1 MEFADFLSRWQA
13 AGPAER
19 ANKDLFLSEF
29 CRVLEV
35 EEPRPKTNDP
45 EKDLYVFEKEVSR
58 PNESGASIGRID
70 LYRAGCFVLE
80 AKQVDAAKRESPAWH
95 QAMNDA
101 LGQALGYARSLPS
114 PPPFVVVCDIG
125 YCFDLYA
132 SFDGS
137 GAYRPFPDG
146 FGKRLYLKALEKH
159 RETLRKLWV
168 EPLALDPARHQAQVT
183 RRVAEK
189 IAVLARDLEASGH
202 DPQLVAEFLMRCL
215 FTMFAEDTGLLP
227 HKLFSKHLNEYWL
240 ANPPSFP
247 GGVGA
252 LWRAMNDGDETVFGR
267 LLRFNGGLLA
277 SSQALPLTKK
287 QLELLAEAADRQ
299 WSEVDPSIF
308 GTLLERA
315 LSPTERHQL
324 GAHYTPRA
332 YVERLVK
339 PTIEEPLREDWD
351 LVRAEVRQLVEEQKT
366 ETAKAE
372 AARETAKGVVAWSEE
387 AGRLSSEAKQA
398 ETTARK
404 RIELA
409 QQKVLDFHH
418 ALCKTRV
425 LDPAC
430 GTGNFLYV
438 TLDLFKRLE
447 SEVLEQL
454 RGLGYEQID
463 LEMEKYR
470 VTPEQFLGIEVK
482 PWAKE
487 IAELVL
493 WIGYLQWQVRQSG
506 SPTAVPQPVL
516 RNYGNI
522 ECRDA
527 VLAWDGD
534 PELARDNHGK
544 PITRWDGI
552 TYKKSPVTGE
562 DIPDETSTIPV
573 YTYRNPRPAKW
584 PQADFIIG
592 NPPYIGNKRM
602 RQALGDGYV
611 EALRATHD
619 DVPETAD
626 YVMYWWN
633 HAATLVAAKK
643 ARRFGLITTNSI
655 TQTFN
660 RRIVER
666 HLRKG
671 GLSIVFA
678 IPDHPWVDSVDGAD
692 VRVSMTV
699 GSNVHRSAL
708 LLSVEREHPLEE
720 GEVAVEF
727 SRHLGTLHSDLS
739 VGADVAGAGALQANQ
754 GVCFQGYVLVG
765 KGFVI
770 DEDEAKALTQT
781 EPDLAR
787 FVRPWKNGRD
797 LLNVSR
803 GVSVLD
809 FFGLDEQDLRL
820 RFPAAYQLLLDSV
833 KPSRDQVARKNHRER
848 WWIWGEARPGL
859 RRAVAGLPRQIVTN
873 FAAKHRVF
881 VFERPDVAID
891 HNMYV
896 IASADA
902 FVLGCLSTRIHTVW
916 MLAAGSTLEDRP
928 IWINSTCFLPFPF
941 PAAFKELLL
950 RIRDLGER
958 LDSHRKRQQG
968 LHPGLTITGMY
979 NVLEKLRSGEALTAK
994 EKVIH
999 EQGLVSV
1006 LKQIHDEL
1014 DAAVFEAYGWPTT
1027 LSDEEILE
1035 RLVALNHE
1043 RAEEEKR
1050 GLVRWLRP
1058 EFQNPGGAKVAV
1070 QEEIP
1075 GASKPVTRKGAR
1087 AKQGATGAGAG
1098 TGSEKRPWPK
1108 ELPAQV
1114 AAVRDLLSEKRSLSL
1129 DAARKSFQRA
1139 NEGALATALDS
1150 LAALGL
1156 AVVQGEGAERVWSAA
1171 G

>member
-1 MEFADFLSRWQA
+1 MDLADFLSRWQA

-19 ANKDLFLSEF
+19 ANKDLFLSEL
-29 CRVLEV
+29 CRVLGV

-45 EKDLYVFEKEVSR
+45 EKDLYVFEKDVSR
-58 PNESGASIGRID
+58 PNVSGASIGRID
-70 LYRAGCFVLE
+70 LYRAACFVLE

-101 LGQALGYARSLPS
+101 LGQALGYARSLAT

-125 YCFDLYA
+125 YCFDLHA

-146 FGKRLYLKALEKH
+146 FGKRLYLNALEKH
-159 RETLRKLWV
+159 RETLRKLWL
-168 EPLALDPARHQAQVT
+168 EPLSLDPARHQAKVT
-183 RRVAEK
+183 REVAEK

-227 HKLFSKHLNEYWL
+227 HKLFSKQLGEYWL
-240 ANPPSFP
+240 TNPPSFP
-247 GGVGA
+247 GGVSA

-299 WSEVDPSIF
+299 WGEVDPSIF

-351 LVRAEVRQLVEEQKT
+351 LVRAEVRQLVEEQKA

-372 AARETAKGVVAWSEE
+372 AAREAAKGVVAWSEE
-387 AGRLSSEAKQA
+387 AGRLNAEAKQA
-398 ETTARK
+398 ETAARK

-409 QQKVLDFHH
+409 QQKILGFHH
-418 ALCKTRV
+418 VLCRTRV

-430 GTGNFLYV
+430 GTGNFLFV

-447 SEVLEQL
+447 LEVLDQL

-463 LEMEKYR
+463 LEMEKFR
-470 VTPEQFLGIEVK
+470 VTPEQFRGIEVK

-534 PELARDNHGK
+534 PDLARDAHGK
-544 PITRWDGI
+544 PITRWDGV

-562 DIPDETSTIPV
+562 EIPDETATIPV
-573 YTYRNPRPAKW
+573 FTYRNPRPAEW
-584 PQADFIIG
+584 PQAHFIVG
-592 NPPYIGNKRM
+592 NPPYIGTRRM
-602 RQALGDGYV
+602 RSMLGDGYV
-611 EALRATHD
+611 DGLFAAY
-619 DVPETAD
+619 PEVSETSD
-626 YVMYWWN
+626 YVMLWWYR
-633 HAATLVAAKK
+633 AAEAVRHGGS
-643 ARRFGLITTNSI
+643 RRFGLITTNSI
-655 TQTFN
+655 AQSFN
-660 RRIVER
+660 RLVLER
-666 HLRKG
+666 QLNAAVPV
-671 GLSIVFA
+671 SVVWVIA
-678 IPDHPWVDSVDGAD
+678 DHPWVDAADGAAVRVAMTVGAKGLHKGTLLSIVAEAEGESAGANLQFEVRHGVVNPDLTAGAD
-692 VRVSMTV
+692 VTATV
-699 GSNVHRSAL
+699 PLRSNQGIANWGVKFYGDGFI
-708 LLSVEREHPLEE
+708 VTLEE
-720 GEVAVEF
+720 EK
-727 SRHLGTLHSDLS
+727 
-739 VGADVAGAGALQANQ
+739 ALRE
-754 GVCFQGYVLVG
+754 LVG
-765 KGFVI
+765 RS
-770 DEDEAKALTQT
+770 
-781 EPDLAR
+781 LAR
-787 FVRPWKNGRD
+787 PFVGGRD
-797 LLNVSR
+797 LTGTPRNLFA
-803 GVSVLD
+803 LD
-809 FFGLDEQDLRL
+809 CNGLSEEQLRME
-820 RFPAAYQLLLDSV
+820 FPRTYQWLLDRV
-833 KPSRDQVARKNHRER
+833 KPVRAQNPRAFKRDR
-848 WWIWGEARPGL
+848 WWVFGENQPGM
-859 RRAVAGLPRQIVTN
+859 RRSIADITHFVATTET
-873 FAAKHRVF
+873 AKHRVF
-881 VFERPDVAID
+881 HVFHSSVLAEGTVT
-891 HNMYV
+891 V
-896 IASADA
+896 IALDDLAY
-902 FVLGCLSTRIHTVW
+902 FGVLSSRLHVVW
-916 MLAAGSTLEDRP
+916 ALGAGGTLEDRP
-928 IWINSTCFLPFPF
+928 RYNKTVCFDPFPF
-941 PAAFKELLL
+941 PVITSTSAD
-950 RIRDLGER
+950 RVRSLGER
-958 LDSHRKRQQG
+958 LDRHRKQQQAA
-968 LHPGLTITGMY
+968 HPGLTITGMY

-999 EQGLVSV
+999 QQGLVSV

-1014 DAAVFEAYGWPTT
+1014 DAAVFEAYGWPAT

-1035 RLVALNHE
+1035 RIVALNHE

-1050 GLVRWLRP
+1050 GIVRWLRP
-1058 EFQNPGGAKVAV
+1058 EFQNPGGAKPAV

-1075 GASKPVTRKGAR
+1075 ATAQAVRKKGAR
-1087 AKQGATGAGAG
+1087 SKVPASGEGAGNQR
-1098 TGSEKRPWPK
+1098 KPWPK
-1108 ELPAQV
+1108 ELPQQV

-1129 DAARKSFQRA
+1129 GAAKKGFQRA
-1139 NEGALATALDS
+1139 NESALVATLDTFV
-1150 LAALGL
+1150 ALGL
-1156 AVVQGEGAERVWSAA
+1156 AVVEGEGDGRVWSVA

>member
-1 MEFADFLSRWQA
+1 MEFADFLGRWQA

-101 LGQALGYARSLPS
+101 LGQALGYSRSLPS

-146 FGKRLYLKALEKH
+146 FGKRLYLAAFEAH
-159 RETLRKLWV
+159 REKLRKLWI
-168 EPLALDPARHQAQVT
+168 EPLELDPARQQAKVT
-183 RRVAEK
+183 REVAAK
-189 IAVLARDLEASGH
+189 VAALARELESGGH
-202 DPQLVAEFLMRCL
+202 DPRLVAEFLMRCL

-227 HKLFSKHLNEYWL
+227 QKLFSKQLHEYWL
-240 ANPPSFP
+240 PNPPSFP

-252 LWRAMNDGDETVFGR
+252 LWRAMNDGAETMSGK

-277 SSQALPLTKK
+277 GSQALPLTKK
-287 QLELLAEAADRQ
+287 QLELLAEAAKSD
-299 WSEVDPSIF
+299 WAEVDPSIF

-315 LSPTERHQL
+315 LSPAERHQL

-332 YVERLVK
+332 YVERLVR

-351 LVRAEVRQLVEEQKT
+351 LVRAEVRQLVESQQT
-366 ETAKAE
+366 ESAKAE
-372 AARETAKGVVAWSEE
+372 AARAEAKGLVAWSEA
-387 AGRLSSEAKQA
+387 AGKLGAEAKQA
-398 ETTARK
+398 EAVARK
-404 RIELA
+404 KIELA

-470 VTPEQFLGIEVK
+470 VTPEQFRGIEVK

-516 RNYGNI
+516 RDYGNI

-534 PELARDNHGK
+534 PELARDEHGK

-562 DIPDETSTIPV
+562 DIPDETATIPV
-573 YTYRNPRPAKW
+573 YIYKNPKPAEW
-584 PQADFIIG
+584 PKADFIVG
-592 NPPYIGNKRM
+592 NPPFIGNKRM
-602 RQALGDGYV
+602 RGALSDGYV
-611 EALRATHD
+611 EALRDAHPT
-619 DVPETAD
+619 VPETAD
-626 YVMYWWN
+626 YVLYWWAR
-633 HAATLVAAKK
+633 AAELVASRR

-655 TQTFN
+655 AQVFN
-660 RRIVER
+660 RRVLESALKDGR
-666 HLRKG
+666 
-671 GLSIVFA
+671 LSVIFA
-678 IPDHPWVDSVDGAD
+678 IPDHPWVDASEGAA
-692 VRVSMTV
+692 VRVAMTV
-699 GSNVHRSAL
+699 GASGATV
-708 LLSVEREHPLEE
+708 
-720 GEVAVEF
+720 GQ
-727 SRHLGTLHSDLS
+727 LGTLSRASVEGGEVPSIEFSWERGRILADLR
-739 VGADVAGAGALQANQ
+739 VGADIGSSKSLLANGGLSFM
-754 GVCFQGYVLVG
+754 GVILVG
-765 KGFVI
+765 QGFLV
-770 DEDEAKALTQT
+770 DEDDPIRLS
-781 EPDLAR
+781 EPGGL
-787 FVRPWKNGRD
+787 RPFLVGNEMNQAPKHRY
-797 LLNVSR
+797 VI
-803 GVSVLD
+803 D
-809 FFGLDEQDLRL
+809 FFGLSAELAKRSY
-820 RFPAAYQLLLDSV
+820 PALFQRVIDRV
-833 KPSRDQVARKNHRER
+833 KPERDANRDTKFRELWWLHGRSRGEMRAALSALSRFIGICRTARH
-848 WWIWGEARPGL
+848 L
-859 RRAVAGLPRQIVTN
+859 VFQLVSTN
-873 FAAKHRVF
+873 ILVESKV
-881 VFERPDVAID
+881 VAIALED
-891 HNMYV
+891 PVYLG
-896 IASADA
+896 
-902 FVLGCLSTRIHTVW
+902 VLSSRIHLVW
-916 MLAAGSTLEDRP
+916 AGARGSKHGVGNDFTY
-928 IWINSTCFLPFPF
+928 NNTSCFDTFPF
-941 PAAFKELLL
+941 PVCGSQNAE
-950 RIRDLGER
+950 RIRALGGQ
-958 LDSHRKRQQG
+958 LNAHRKQQLA
-968 LHPGLTITGMY
+968 LHSGLTITGMY
-979 NVLEKLRSGEALTAK
+979 NVLEKLRSGKALTAK

-1050 GLVRWLRP
+1050 GIVRWLRP

-1087 AKQGATGAGAG
+1087 AKQGAAGAGTG